1 MAGGAA
7 GLQQYLAAAA
17 AAAAGGG
24 GLNNALLGQVR
35 VLVDSVVVFLTM
47 LTRSEMHSVVRTLM
61 QLSASSCRPDE

>member
-35 VLVDSVVVFLTM
+35 LQVNSVAVISTM
-47 LTRSEMHSVVRTLM
+47 LALNSSWLCY
-61 QLSASSCRPDE
+61 SDCDIASFFRPD